1 MTYNTPNDYLH
12 TTNLKVGLRWVPG
25 RVNVTAWNKTS
36 SGTEELLCECTFGAE
51 GLIVRDACVTDS
63 GHVFIL
69 HHPIENPDD
78 TRLMIIDCYRR
89 SYVDTMTS
97 LTAVEALIVIDEDQV
112 LLATQSLQALVDT
125 KGQTHLYSDGVHLWP
140 MYTPELLSLKENTKV
155 M

>member
-1 MTYNTPNDYLH
+1 MTASNSGDYLH
-12 TTNLKVGLRWVPG
+12 TTNLKVGLRWMPG
-25 RVNVTAWNKTS
+25 RVSVTAWKKTPN
-36 SGTEELLCECTFGAE
+36 GAEEPLCECNFGAE
-51 GLIVRDACVTDS
+51 GLIVRDACVTES

-97 LTAVEALIVIDEDQV
+97 LTAVESLIVIDEDQV
-112 LLATQSLQALVDT
+112 LLVTQSLQALVDT
-125 KGQTHLYSDGVHLWP
+125 KGQTHLYSDGVSLWP
-140 MYTPELLSLKENTKV
+140 MYTPELLSLKDSTKV